1 MRQLR
6 YILEG
11 AAALSRDG
19 EIDAADL
26 HLPDGAAADSATRCR
41 LKLEELEAWAIRRA
55 LDQTGG
61 NNTRA
66 AEVLGIHRDTLI
78 EKIRKIRIDRPAERL
93 RRENPGGGLAEPREM
108 GEAATAG

>member
-26 HLPDGAAADSATRCR
+26 HLTPGAVEDSASIP
-41 LKLEELEAWAIRRA
+41 LNLEELEAWAIRRA

-66 AEVLGIHRDTLI
+66 AEVLGIHRDT
-78 EKIRKIRIDRPAERL
+78 
-93 RRENPGGGLAEPREM
+93 
-108 GEAATAG
+108 